1 MLKLEQCLDEI
12 ESWKNSEVKLYST
25 AKWDFF
31 RINTIWDDG
40 KFKRIDM
47 YFQRDY
53 KKLLK
58 KWLSEKDALKQAKIS
73 AISEIY
79 KTYTLNILNKK
90 QSQELDLNSKDKI
103 MDYLIVDGLIRWL
116 TFEVDQ
122 RLKWPNYNLRVR
134 TFNNNT
140 ANIST
145 SHKFELDLVNLD
157 RKVEE
162 TLKVSINEL
171 CKWYWFD
178 ESLNI
183 NDLLFERTIKNYITK
198 YTFLTQFNKKVA

>member
-40 KFKRIDM
+40 KFERIDI